1 MPKKPK
7 DKTARPKL
15 PQITGGIFYQY
26 LSCPHWPYFDLYGDQ
41 SKRRRRNR
49 FSELLLE
56 MGVLQEE
63 RFLASFGAVSEV
75 KAKGP
80 KARAAA
86 TLKLMRAGAELI
98 HRGRIEFE
106 DLAGEPSLLEKRT
119 DGSSDFGAY
128 HYVPIE
134 IKSAERLTDAHRC
147 QLSLSGEI
155 LAGLQGTPPAEGCI
169 WNGSGARLCFDL
181 SEFEEEFHRLLDE
194 IRSVIRGRKPPPQ
207 LTSGCKQSPWFDE
220 CKALAEQSDD
230 IALLYN
236 VKKKSLQA
244 LRDRGLRTLADVR
257 AMKPEDLP
265 GGSKYLTDDLLDRIK
280 LQADALHDRR
290 HFVRRPFALPE
301 SALEI
306 FFDIEGDPLR
316 QAEYLFGFLVRD
328 RAGERYEYQLAE
340 RPEDEERMWGEFLDW
355 TAKLDGDYVV
365 YHYGAYETIRLD
377 ALAARFGGSPALD
390 AFRAAMIDL
399 NETVKESLVLPLYFY
414 GLKDIGGYIGFER
427 GKKISG
433 GGESVAFYED
443 WLAKGDRRK
452 LDAVLD
458 YNRDDVVAT
467 RCLKD
472 WLVKVCPAT

>member
-1 MPKKPK
+1 MPRRTEKNGS
-7 DKTARPKL
+7 DVQL
-15 PQITGGIFYQY
+15 PQITGGLFYQY
-26 LSCPHWPYFDLYGDQ
+26 LACPHWPYFDLYGDPAK
-41 SKRRRRNR
+41 KRRGNR

-56 MGVLQEE
+56 MGVLQEGK
-63 RFLASFGAVSEV
+63 FLAALGPVTEV
-75 KAKGP
+75 TAKGP
-80 KARAAA
+80 KARTDA
-86 TLKLMRAGAELI
+86 TLKLMREGADLI
-98 HRGRIEFE
+98 HGGRIEAG

-128 HYVPIE
+128 YYMPIQ

-147 QLSLSGEI
+147 QLSLYGEI
-155 LAGLQGTPPAEGCI
+155 LAEVQGTAPDEACI
-169 WNGSGARLCFDL
+169 WNGSGARLCFAL
-181 SEFEEEFHRLLDE
+181 HEFEEDFHRLLDE
-194 IRSVIRGRKPPPQ
+194 IRAVLQGRMPPPQ
-207 LTSGCKQSPWFDE
+207 LTSGCKQSPWFGE
-220 CKALAEQSDD
+220 CKALAEAADD

-244 LRDRGLRTLADVR
+244 LRDRGIRTLADVR

-280 LQADALHDRR
+280 LQAESLHDRK
-290 HFVRRPFALPE
+290 HFVRRPFALPQAE
-301 SALEI
+301 TEI

-316 QAEYLFGFLVRD
+316 QVEYLFGFLVRD
-328 RAGERYEYQLAE
+328 RNGERYEYQLAE
-340 RPEDEERMWGEFLDW
+340 RPEDERHLWREFLDW
-355 TAKLDGDYVV
+355 IARLDGDYVV
-365 YHYGAYETIRLD
+365 YHYGTYETARLD
-377 ALAARFGGSPALD
+377 LLAARYGGSPALD
-390 AFRAAMIDL
+390 AFRAAMVDL
-399 NETVKESLVLPLYFY
+399 NETVKESLVFPLYFY

-427 GKKISG
+427 SKQISG

-472 WLVKVCPAT
+472 WLVGVGERV